1 MGALFSLVLVY
12 NKQLSHKQENKHVLI
27 STLNNIVRL
36 VAIKTMRVAYIRGGG
51 GACCNKFVLF

>member
-36 VAIKTMRVAYIRGGG
+36 VAIKTMRGAYIGGG
-51 GACCNKFVLF
+51 GACFNKFVLF